1 MQNTELEK
9 LILQWKEEKSTR
21 PSRINRGLTY
31 RLYNELFNP
40 KKRRSEKDCT
50 CLDRDTDFKVTNF
63 IEANYKHLVKEPMP
77 IPSTTKIDLSG
88 MGKEEPSVEEL
99 LGLEEEK
106 PKKTTRTRTTKKK
119 TSATT
124 KRKGTN
130 S

>member
-1 MQNTELEK
+1 
-9 LILQWKEEKSTR
+9 
-21 PSRINRGLTY
+21 
-31 RLYNELFNP
+31 
-40 KKRRSEKDCT
+40 
-50 CLDRDTDFKVTNF
+50 
-63 IEANYKHLVKEPMP
+63 MP

-99 LGLEEEK
+99 LGLEEET
-106 PKKTTRTRTTKKK
+106 PKKTTRKRTTKKK